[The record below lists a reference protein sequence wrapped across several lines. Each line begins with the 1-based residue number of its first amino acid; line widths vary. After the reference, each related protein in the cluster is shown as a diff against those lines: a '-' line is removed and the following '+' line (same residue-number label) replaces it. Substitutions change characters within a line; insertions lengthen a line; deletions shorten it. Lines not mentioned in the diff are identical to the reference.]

1 MTKQQIQE
9 VLETKRK
16 LLTYLKLMGAT
27 KDGSELIVY
36 NGTIKTMLELLDL
49 LGVKSQVSKYG
60 NG

>member
-27 KDGSELIVY
+27 IDGSELIIY
-36 NGTIKTMLELLDL
+36 DGTIEKMLELLEL
-49 LGVKSQVSKYG
+49 LCGNQQVSKYG
-60 NG
+60 KG

>member
-1 MTKQQIQE
+1 MTKEQIQE

-36 NGTIKTMLELLDL
+36 DGTVETMLELLEL
-49 LGVKSQVSKYG
+49 LGVKLQVSKYG
-60 NG
+60 KG